1 MDKNTIIGLCLMF
14 LVIMGFT
21 WLNQPS
27 EEELAASKAKQEQTD
42 ATKKEESKVDNTAL
56 TADTLSADDINRLKS
71 SIQLYGRQTT
81 DDAGNKTYTLESN
94 DANLTLT
101 GDKLSGTVKINGK
114 DVDYETVN
122 STADIRTRNQ
132 AIAALN
138 AAVSAYA
145 KSGDFAK
152 CLTGEKKVVT
162 LKNELLKV
170 DISTKGGVI
179 TSATLLN
186 YDTYRGKGVT
196 LFDGDSNQFGFVFN
210 TNSQRFSTTDY
221 YFTPLEQT
229 DSTVTMQLN
238 LGNDVTWAL
247 RYTLESGS
255 YMVKMEVLQHNMNR
269 VIPDNIPNLDIFWN
283 QRMARQEKGKMF
295 EERNSAIYY
304 KFSNGNVENLSESSN
319 DDEETTN
326 DLKWVSFKNQ
336 FFSTVFIADKSLKG
350 AKMESKTIDN
360 NSAFHSDY
368 LKNMSVYTSV
378 DYKSTDTNP
387 ANFQIFLG
395 PNKFQLLKSYNKYCD
410 SEDLDLN
417 RLVSLGWA
425 LFRWINTYIVIPV
438 FDWLTGI
445 CGNMGLA
452 ILVLTILL
460 KVVLFPLSNK
470 SYISQAKMRLL
481 APDVKKIDEK
491 YPGQENAMKA
501 QQKKMELYS
510 QAGASPFGGCLP
522 MLLQMPFLIAMF
534 TFFPSSIELRG
545 ESFLWAQDLSAP
557 DVIFSWDAHIPLI
570 STYFGNHVSLFCL
583 LMTVTNILY
592 TKITMQSQQNSQMKG
607 MQWMMYLMPI
617 MFLVFF
623 NNYASGLSY
632 YYFLSL
638 LFTII
643 QNYATRYFVSEEKM
657 RAHMAEAAKNPKK
670 KSGFMAR
677 LEEAQRQQQAMLA
690 QQQKKNN
697 NGKGRH

>member
-27 EEELAASKAKQEQTD
+27 EEELAAAKAQQEQTSKS
-42 ATKKEESKVDNTAL
+42 ATKKETTDVSPIV
-56 TADTLSADDINRLKS
+56 ADTLSADDINRLKS
-71 SIQLYGRQTT
+71 SIRLYGRQSANADADSYTLT
-81 DDAGNKTYTLESN
+81 SDDAC
-94 DANLTLT
+94 LTLNGETVT
-101 GDKLSGTVKINGK
+101 GTIKVNGK
-114 DVDYETVN
+114 DVDFETVN
-122 STADIRTRNQ
+122 NATDIRTRNM
-132 AIAALN
+132 AIATVRE
-138 AAVSAYA
+138 AVSTYT

-152 CLTGEKKVVT
+152 CLTGEDKTVT
-162 LKNELLKV
+162 LRNNLVKV
-170 DISTKGGVI
+170 EIGAKGGVI
-179 TSATLLN
+179 NSASLLE
-186 YDTYRGKGVT
+186 YDSYRGKNVQ
-196 LFDGDSNQFGFVFN
+196 LFDKNTNQFGFIFN
-210 TNSQRFSTTDY
+210 TDAQRFNTSDY
-221 YFTPLEQT
+221 YFTPVAQT

-238 LGNDVTWAL
+238 LGNDVTFAV
-247 RYTLESGS
+247 RYSLQHDS
-255 YMVKMEVLQHNMNR
+255 YMLKMEVLQKNMNR
-269 VIPDNIPNLDIFWN
+269 VIPENIANLDIYWT
-283 QRMARQEKGKMF
+283 QRMMRQEKGKMF

-304 KFSNGNVENLSESSN
+304 KYSHGNVENLKESGN
-319 DDEETTN
+319 QDKEITEK
-326 DLKWVSFKNQ
+326 LKWVSFKNQ
-336 FFSTVFIADKSLKG
+336 FFSSVLIADKCFTG
-350 AKMESKTIDN
+350 ATMESKSIDKD
-360 NSAFHSDY
+360 SAFYSDY
-368 LKNMSVYTSV
+368 LKDMTLETSI
-378 DYKSTDTNP
+378 DYKSSDSNP

-410 SEDLDLN
+410 DEDLNLN

-425 LFRWINTYIVIPV
+425 LFRVINTYIVIPV
-438 FDWLTGI
+438 FDWLNGI
-445 CGNMGLA
+445 FNNMGIT

-460 KVVLFPLSNK
+460 KLVLFPLSNK
-470 SYISQAKMRLL
+470 SYVSQAKMRLL

-510 QAGASPFGGCLP
+510 MAGASPFGGCLP
-522 MLLQMPFLIAMF
+522 MLLQMPFLVAMF

-545 ESFLWAQDLSAP
+545 QSFLWAQDLSAP
-557 DVIFSWDAHIPLI
+557 DAIVSWTAQIPFI
-570 STYFGNHVSLFCL
+570 SSYFGNHLSLFCV
-583 LMTVTNILY
+583 LMTVTNIIY

-638 LFTII
+638 LFTIM

-657 RAHMAEAAKNPKK
+657 RARMAEAAKNPKK

-677 LEEAQRQQQAMLA
+677 LEEAQRQQQQMLA
-690 QQQKKNN
+690 QQQKRNN